1 MLCAAPSLA
10 AGPPDSRL
18 VEAAARADVAQVR
31 ALIRQGADVNAPYGD
46 GATALHW
53 AAHRD
58 DRELADLLIRA
69 GAAVD
74 ASNDLGATPLWLA
87 GQNGSAALAERLL
100 TAGANPNVALASGE
114 TPLMAAARSGN
125 ARLVEL
131 LIAAGA
137 DVNASEKRQ
146 GQTALMWAA
155 SQKHPSVARL
165 LVAAGADV
173 RARTKEWMEY
183 VQFAGG
189 ATLGVLGGEIEL
201 PQHRN
206 GGYTPLMFAA
216 RSGGVETARV
226 LLAAGADI
234 DEPTGSGTTPL
245 VVAAH
250 SGFGELGAF
259 LLDRGADPNLA
270 AGGYTALHAAILR
283 RDPALVKALL
293 AHGAD
298 PNARIERATP
308 VGRSSGDY
316 ALTLS
321 LIGATPFRQA
331 SSYNDVDIM
340 RALLAGGADP
350 GSTTPDGATAL
361 AAALEPT
368 GRGDRRRAG
377 ADERTLLE
385 TVELIVDQAAHP
397 AAAASPPV
405 RPVLEKYC
413 HGCHNQRL
421 RTAGL
426 TLDTADPER
435 VGADAEVWEK
445 VVRKLRAGTMP
456 PAGRPRPDQAT
467 VDAVIARLET
477 ELDEFAAAHPN
488 PGRFAGVRR
497 LNRFEY
503 QAAVSDLLGLEIDLS
518 DLLPMDNTSDE
529 GFDNYVSQLS
539 VSPVLVERY
548 LTAARRI
555 SAAAVGAVPEG
566 PTVER
571 HNVHLNLIQDARMSE
586 DLPFGSQ
593 GGVAVRHH
601 FPADGEYRIGIRL
614 QRNYNDY
621 IRGMGRPHDLDV
633 RVNGVLVERFT
644 IGGEDH
650 GTPAPSGY
658 GGNIQMGTEWEHYI
672 HHADD
677 NLEVTFAARA
687 GPQVIGLSFVRD
699 WIEPERIPQPRP
711 WGFALAT
718 NEFPFGHMS
727 VSRFDI
733 TGPLHPGG
741 RAATPSRAR
750 LFVCEPQR
758 GEDEESC
765 ARTILSTL
773 ARRAY
778 RRPIGEADIEPLLAA
793 YAAARRAGNFDRG
806 IQNAVR
812 TLLADP
818 RFLLR
823 IERAPTSAA
832 PGGLEPVTDLELA
845 SRLSFFLWSSVP
857 DDELLNLGI
866 RGTLSRPGVLE
877 RQVRRLLADRRSTR
891 SLVDSFAAQWLQ
903 LRMLEDVFRDPEVFP
918 EFDENLRNGFEQETR
933 RFVEHTLR
941 EDASVLE
948 LLRADYTF
956 LNERLARHYAVPN
969 VYGERFRRVELPP
982 DSPRGGLLGHGSILT
997 VTSYA
1002 NRTSPVIRGKWL
1014 MQTILGMGP
1023 PPPPANVPA
1032 LPESGGGSVP
1042 VSVRARLEQ
1051 HRENPVCAT
1060 CHAPMD
1066 PLGFALE
1073 NFDGIGMWRATE
1085 AGAEI
1090 DSSAVMPDGT
1100 RFEGLP
1106 GLRHVLS
1113 RQPERFA
1120 TAVVERLLAFSLGRA
1135 LEHYDRPAVRKIV
1148 RDSAPGGYRWSS
1160 LVLGVVNSTPF
1171 RMKASEQE
1179 VAR

>member
-1 MLCAAPSLA
+1 MLGNRSLLGFLALLTGCWLAAAAGSARA
-10 AGPPDSRL
+10 AGP
-18 VEAAARADVAQVR
+18 ARQS
-31 ALIRQGADVNAPYGD
+31 
-46 GATALHW
+46 
-53 AAHRD
+53 
-58 DRELADLLIRA
+58 A
-69 GAAVD
+69 G
-74 ASNDLGATPLWLA
+74 
-87 GQNGSAALAERLL
+87 
-100 TAGANPNVALASGE
+100 
-114 TPLMAAARSGN
+114 
-125 ARLVEL
+125 
-131 LIAAGA
+131 
-137 DVNASEKRQ
+137 
-146 GQTALMWAA
+146 
-155 SQKHPSVARL
+155 
-165 LVAAGADV
+165 
-173 RARTKEWMEY
+173 
-183 VQFAGG
+183 
-189 ATLGVLGGEIEL
+189 
-201 PQHRN
+201 
-206 GGYTPLMFAA
+206 
-216 RSGGVETARV
+216 
-226 LLAAGADI
+226 
-234 DEPTGSGTTPL
+234 
-245 VVAAH
+245 
-250 SGFGELGAF
+250 
-259 LLDRGADPNLA
+259 
-270 AGGYTALHAAILR
+270 
-283 RDPALVKALL
+283 
-293 AHGAD
+293 
-298 PNARIERATP
+298 
-308 VGRSSGDY
+308 
-316 ALTLS
+316 
-321 LIGATPFRQA
+321 
-331 SSYNDVDIM
+331 
-340 RALLAGGADP
+340 
-350 GSTTPDGATAL
+350 
-361 AAALEPT
+361 
-368 GRGDRRRAG
+368 
-377 ADERTLLE
+377 
-385 TVELIVDQAAHP
+385 HP
-397 AAAASPPV
+397 AAAASSPV
-405 RPVLEKYC
+405 RPVVEQYC
-413 HGCHNQRL
+413 QVCHNQRL

-426 TLDTADPER
+426 MLDTADAEH
-435 VGADAEVWEK
+435 VGADAQVWEK
-445 VVRKLRAGTMP
+445 VVRRLRAGTMP
-456 PAGRPRPDQAT
+456 PAGRPRPDQST
-467 VDAVIARLET
+467 IDAVIARLET
-477 ELDEFAAAHPN
+477 ELDAFAAAHPN
-488 PGRFAGVRR
+488 PGRFAAVRR

-503 QAAVSDLLGLEIDLS
+503 QAAVSDLLGLETDLS

-555 SAAAVGAVPEG
+555 SAAAVGIAPEG

-571 HNVHLNLIQDARMSE
+571 HNVHLNLIQNERMSE

-633 RVNGVLVERFT
+633 RLNGVLVKRFT

-677 NLEVTFAARA
+677 NLAVTFAAKA
-687 GPQVIGLSFVRD
+687 GPQVIGLSFARD
-699 WIEPERIPQPRP
+699 WTEPERIPQPRP

-750 LFVCEPQR
+750 LFVCEPR
-758 GEDEESC
+758 RSEDEEPC

-773 ARRAY
+773 ARGAY
-778 RRPIGEADIEPLLAA
+778 RRPLGEDDLEPLLAA
-793 YAAARRAGNFDRG
+793 YAAGRRAGSFDRG

-818 RFLLR
+818 KFLLR
-823 IERAPTSAA
+823 IERAPAGAA
-832 PGGLEPVTDLELA
+832 PGGLERVTDLELA

-857 DDELLNLGI
+857 DDELLDLAA
-866 RGTLSRPGVLE
+866 RGSLSRPEVLE

-891 SLVDSFAAQWLQ
+891 SLVDNFAAQWLQ
-903 LRMLEDVFRDPEVFP
+903 LRMLEDVFRDPEIFP
-918 EFDENLRNGFEQETR
+918 EFDENLRHGFEQETK

-941 EDASVLE
+941 ADASVLD

-969 VYGERFRRVELPP
+969 VYGERLRRVELPA

-1023 PPPPANVPA
+1023 PPPPADVPA
-1032 LPESGGGSVP
+1032 LPERGGGSVP

-1051 HRENPVCAT
+1051 HRENPVCAA

-1085 AGAEI
+1085 EGTAI
-1090 DSSAVMPDGT
+1090 DASGVTPDGA
-1100 RFEGLP
+1100 RFEGP
-1106 GLRHVLS
+1106 RELRDVLL
-1113 RQPERFA
+1113 RRPERFA
-1120 TAVVERLLAFSLGRA
+1120 GAVVEKLLAFSLGRA

-1148 RDSAPGGYRWSS
+1148 RDAAPGGYRWSS
-1160 LVLGVVNSTPF
+1160 IVLGVVNSTPF
-1171 RMKASEQE
+1171 RMKASEE
-1179 VAR
+1179 RVAR